1 MSPEDLSLLKHH
13 KESFRHQGFNLTVGE
28 VIRLAI
34 RQLNPGSVSNRALE
48 QVGTAPPLIP
58 PPDHSPQ
65 ES

>member
-48 QVGTAPPLIP
+48 QVGTSPPIIP
-58 PPDHSPQ
+58 SPGHPPQ